1 MTATPYV
8 SFVTY
13 GRNDAYTPSY
23 VRRVNRAMA
32 CLARQ
37 LESAGIDGEI
47 IIADWNPPA
56 GRPHLIDI
64 LDVPSR
70 LRHVSIRGIVVE
82 PEHHLAF
89 AGAAERA
96 IHAGEAANVGLRRAR
111 GRFVTPKASD
121 TFFSPQA
128 IAMLARRDLDEG
140 TMYRIDRHDIVAEDE
155 AIWQLDDDALL
166 AKLQCMPSRPHAW
179 IRQSEHWGLRN
190 LHTNACGDFTLM
202 ALRHWHRLRGHPHDD
217 TVLTLDINSLVMHA
231 AAALGVRECRWPDDC
246 RIYKP
251 SHENLSNARISQV
264 WSWLAAYAR
273 QAPVRTGW
281 TRSRAARAHHVR
293 LSAAQDARCPIGGR
307 PLDRAQLRGLRQPL
321 GTGRKAVGMAAGELG
336 AGRRDARRTSDLS
349 GRLGNRH
356 DNDCETVAHNGG
368 RASCA
373 RVKAPVSCP
382 EKPDPTASGTWP
394 SPLGQVRFPGALPEL
409 GWPCSPPAAA
419 PPLATARPEK

>member
-64 LDVPSR
+64 LDVPSH

-128 IAMLARRDLDEG
+128 IATLARRDLDEG

-166 AKLQCMPSRPHAW
+166 AELQQMPSTPQAW
-179 IRQSEHWGLRN
+179 IRQSDHWGLRN

-217 TVLTLDINSLVMHA
+217 TVLTLDIDSLVMHA

-251 SHENLSNARISQV
+251 RHENLSNARISQV
-264 WSWLAAYAR
+264 WSSWQRALDKVLSERVGREAALRARIMFDYPRRKIRGVQSVVGPSIERNFVASASRWALGEKPSAWQPENWGLADVTLEERVICQADWETVPLTRR
-273 QAPVRTGW
+273 QVPPKVK
-281 TRSRAARAHHVR
+281 
-293 LSAAQDARCPIGGR
+293 LSADH
-307 PLDRAQLRGLRQPL
+307 
-321 GTGRKAVGMAAGELG
+321 
-336 AGRRDARRTSDLS
+336 
-349 GRLGNRH
+349 H
-356 DNDCETVAHNGG
+356 D
-368 RASCA
+368 
-373 RVKAPVSCP
+373 
-382 EKPDPTASGTWP
+382 
-394 SPLGQVRFPGALPEL
+394 
-409 GWPCSPPAAA
+409 
-419 PPLATARPEK
+419 

>member
-64 LDVPSR
+64 LDVPSH

-128 IAMLARRDLDEG
+128 IATLARRDLDEG
-140 TMYRIDRHDIVAEDE
+140 TPY
-155 AIWQLDDDALL
+155 LPN
-166 AKLQCMPSRPHAW
+166 CS
-179 IRQSEHWGLRN
+179 G
-190 LHTNACGDFTLM
+190 
-202 ALRHWHRLRGHPHDD
+202 
-217 TVLTLDINSLVMHA
+217 
-231 AAALGVRECRWPDDC
+231 CR
-246 RIYKP
+246 
-251 SHENLSNARISQV
+251 
-264 WSWLAAYAR
+264 
-273 QAPVRTGW
+273 
-281 TRSRAARAHHVR
+281 
-293 LSAAQDARCPIGGR
+293 
-307 PLDRAQLRGLRQPL
+307 
-321 GTGRKAVGMAAGELG
+321 
-336 AGRRDARRTSDLS
+336 RRR
-349 GRLGNRH
+349 RLGFGNPITGAFAI
-356 DNDCETVAHNGG
+356 CT
-368 RASCA
+368 
-373 RVKAPVSCP
+373 
-382 EKPDPTASGTWP
+382 PT
-394 SPLGQVRFPGALPEL
+394 
-409 GWPCSPPAAA
+409 PAATS
-419 PPLATARPEK
+419 P

>member
-8 SFVTY
+8 SFVSY

-23 VRRVNRAMA
+23 VRRVNRAMV

-37 LESAGIDGEI
+37 LEGAGVDGEI
-47 IIADWNPPA
+47 VIADWNPPA
-56 GRPHLIDI
+56 GRPRLIDI

-96 IHAGEAANVGLRRAR
+96 IHAGEAANVGIRRAR

-140 TMYRIDRHDIVAEDE
+140 TMYRMDRHDIVAEDE
-155 AIWQLDDDALL
+155 AVWQLDDDALL
-166 AKLQCMPSRPHAW
+166 AKLQCMPSLPNAW
-179 IRQSEHWGLRN
+179 ICQSEHWGLRN

-217 TVLTLDINSLVMHA
+217 TVLTLDIDSLIMHA

-251 SHENLSNARISQV
+251 SHENLSNARISQI
-264 WSWLAAYAR
+264 W
-273 QAPVRTGW
+273 TGW
-281 TRSRAARAHHVR
+281 QRTLDNL
-293 LSAAQDARCPIGGR
+293 LSARVSEQAALRARILFDYPRRKVRGVESVVGPSIERNFVASASRWAQGGKPPPWQPENWGLADATLEERVICRADWETVMPAGR
-307 PLDRAQLRGLRQPL
+307 LFPPPDRELSLDRH
-321 GTGRKAVGMAAGELG
+321 E
-336 AGRRDARRTSDLS
+336 
-349 GRLGNRH
+349 
-356 DNDCETVAHNGG
+356 
-368 RASCA
+368 
-373 RVKAPVSCP
+373 
-382 EKPDPTASGTWP
+382 
-394 SPLGQVRFPGALPEL
+394 
-409 GWPCSPPAAA
+409 
-419 PPLATARPEK
+419 

>member
-37 LESAGIDGEI
+37 LENAGIDGEI
-47 IIADWNPPA
+47 IVADWNPPA
-56 GRPHLIDI
+56 GRPHLIDV

-166 AKLQCMPSRPHAW
+166 SKLQCMPSMPHGW
-179 IRQSEHWGLRN
+179 IEQSEHWGLRN

-202 ALRHWHRLRGHPHDD
+202 ALRHWHRLRGHPSDT
-217 TVLTLDINSLVMHA
+217 TVLTLDIDSLVMHA

-251 SHENLSNARISQV
+251 SHENLSNARISQI
-264 WSWLAAYAR
+264 W
-273 QAPVRTGW
+273 TGW
-281 TRSRAARAHHVR
+281 QRTLDNL
-293 LSAAQDARCPIGGR
+293 LSARLGQEAALRARILFDYPRRKVRGVETVVGPSIERNFVASASRWALGAKPPSWQPENWGLADVTLEERVVCRADWETVMPAATPTPLPSPGR
-307 PLDRAQLRGLRQPL
+307 ELSLDR
-321 GTGRKAVGMAAGELG
+321 
-336 AGRRDARRTSDLS
+336 
-349 GRLGNRH
+349 
-356 DNDCETVAHNGG
+356 
-368 RASCA
+368 
-373 RVKAPVSCP
+373 P
-382 EKPDPTASGTWP
+382 E
-394 SPLGQVRFPGALPEL
+394 
-409 GWPCSPPAAA
+409 
-419 PPLATARPEK
+419 